1 MHLHR
6 LLTAFLSATLMLCTL
21 EARGE
26 TSELSLREARLLAV
40 KGDPWAE
47 SSELREQSFIDQGE
61 ARAQL
66 PDPRIKLMAGNLPV
80 DSWSLSQEGM
90 TQMSVGIQQK
100 LPRGDSLDLARQ
112 TSNKHADAERWQRHN
127 RRLVVERD
135 VTELWLAV
143 YRAQHTLSLLH
154 DFEPLVSELQSLAHA
169 KFRSGSENVG
179 HTNLVQ
185 AELELTRLQDRLT
198 ATQQRR
204 DVAQQRLA
212 EWVGLAAYRPVTSN
226 SAESQIAPHESL
238 RQLLTTPTFPDNQT
252 LYERVLDHPQLR
264 AIDAN
269 IAAAHIG
276 TNIAEQQ
283 YKTEWALEASY
294 GYRADTSTGMDR
306 ADLFSFGVSFD
317 VPLFTA
323 DKQDRNVRASKARAE
338 SIRTDQQ
345 LVVRDLVTRMR
356 AALVDWRGLNERKA
370 LYEQR
375 LLPQLTQQADATMAD
390 YANDQGELQDV
401 IRARIAMID
410 AHIELLTI
418 AVAQHSS
425 VAELNYLS
433 GYTQTQALPS
443 EDL

>member
-1 MHLHR
+1 
-6 LLTAFLSATLMLCTL
+6 
-21 EARGE
+21 
-26 TSELSLREARLLAV
+26 
-40 KGDPWAE
+40 
-47 SSELREQSFIDQGE
+47 
-61 ARAQL
+61 
-66 PDPRIKLMAGNLPV
+66 
-80 DSWSLSQEGM
+80 
-90 TQMSVGIQQK
+90 
-100 LPRGDSLDLARQ
+100 
-112 TSNKHADAERWQRHN
+112 
-127 RRLVVERD
+127 
-135 VTELWLAV
+135 
-143 YRAQHTLSLLH
+143 
-154 DFEPLVSELQSLAHA
+154 
-169 KFRSGSENVG
+169 
-179 HTNLVQ
+179 
-185 AELELTRLQDRLT
+185 
-198 ATQQRR
+198 
-204 DVAQQRLA
+204 
-212 EWVGLAAYRPVTSN
+212 VTSN

>member
-80 DSWSLSQEGM
+80 DTWSLSQEGM

-112 TSNKHADAERWQRHN
+112 TSNKHADAERWLRHN

-169 KFRSGSENVG
+169 KFRSGSQSVS

-212 EWVGLAAYRPVTSN
+212 EWVGLAAYKPVTGN

-238 RQLLTTPTFPDNQT
+238 VPLLTTPTFPDNQT

-276 TNIAEQQ
+276 THIAEQQ

-433 GYTQTQALPS
+433 GYTQTQVLPS

>member
-80 DSWSLSQEGM
+80 DTWSLSQEGM

-112 TSNKHADAERWQRHN
+112 TSNKHADAERWLRHN

-169 KFRSGSENVG
+169 KFRSGSQSVS

-212 EWVGLAAYRPVTSN
+212 EWVGLAAYKPVTGN

-238 RQLLTTPTFPDNQT
+238 RQLLKTPTFPDNQT

-276 TNIAEQQ
+276 THIAEQQ

-433 GYTQTQALPS
+433 GYTQTQVLPS